1 MVGKVSYLA
10 GQLCGLSHTERVKEG
25 YWAAAFCNTCRN
37 TCESAN
43 YRETCPMFNPA
54 WEMELLAETLLKA
67 DQEILG
73 IYPAFVGR
81 E

>member
-1 MVGKVSYLA
+1 
-10 GQLCGLSHTERVKEG
+10 
-25 YWAAAFCNTCRN
+25 
-37 TCESAN
+37 
-43 YRETCPMFNPA
+43 MFNPA